1 MIHYG
6 RFQSN
11 FGHTAYTWCGVNG
24 QMLMIPTSS
33 LWSYVMEKG
42 MEQAMRQREGQE
54 KARR

>member
-54 KARR
+54 KARH